1 MEANQIKVSNICREE
16 YIREEIHTAVTPE
29 ICRTEL
35 LRTLGENSAAIIH
48 ELKGPLAGI
57 RAQLQLLQRQIGL
70 SGSNIPCDRFGL
82 IYDEIERMNGLI
94 CEYLSLATPREPRLT
109 QVDPAAMLRQI
120 SMLLRSLCLS
130 NGVLLETDF
139 PEQELQFMVDQQQ
152 IKQAVIN
159 LILNAMQACGCG
171 GKIVIGLKN
180 IKGEII
186 ISVQDN
192 GPGIDNFTMERLF
205 DPFFTTKDSG
215 NGLGL
220 PIVRQIIEKHHGHID
235 VISLPNQGSCF
246 SIAIPCLFDLSARRE
261 K

>member
-1 MEANQIKVSNICREE
+1 MEANQVKVSNICTESYVRGESKNS
-16 YIREEIHTAVTPE
+16 VTPE
-29 ICRTEL
+29 TCHNEL

-94 CEYLSLATPREPRLT
+94 SEYLSLATPRQPRMM
-109 QVDPAAMLRQI
+109 QVNPVAMLKQTT
-120 SMLLRSLCLS
+120 MLLRSLCLS

-139 PEQELQFMVDQQQ
+139 PDQELQFMVDEQQ

-159 LILNAMQACGCG
+159 LIINAMQACGCG
-171 GKIVIGLKN
+171 GKILVSLKN

-186 ISVQDN
+186 ISIQDN
-192 GPGIDNFTMERLF
+192 GPGIDNYTMERLF
-205 DPFFTTKDSG
+205 NPFFTTKESG

-235 VISLPNQGSCF
+235 VLSIPDQGSCF
-246 SIAIPCLFDLSARRE
+246 SIVIPCLFDLSARR
-261 K
+261 